1 MCSML
6 YHARKQ
12 YLSLTVTGVLKGGKQ
27 SRNPPCIGCSLPG
40 HPLSGVQSYYLISI
54 SSSSS
59 PSIFFA
65 PQLFVRKYHPSCPSL
80 DTKTIFQ
87 PELRPLEF
95 PARLERTCEPRT
107 RPWRMPARGWRAALL
122 NHNSASDYERDKK
135 KMDFGSKLRTKIGG
149 GESQQKRLISFHL
162 KHHHWRKLD

>member
-1 MCSML
+1 MYPL
-6 YHARKQ
+6 Y
-12 YLSLTVTGVLKGGKQ
+12 V
-27 SRNPPCIGCSLPG
+27 CSLPG
-40 HPLSGVQSYYLISI
+40 HPVSGVQSYYLVSI

-59 PSIFFA
+59 PSTFFA

-107 RPWRMPARGWRAALL
+107 RPTLENACADSRRGRGAGRALL

-135 KMDFGSKLRTKIGG
+135 KMDFGSKLRTKIRG
-149 GESQQKRLISFHL
+149 GESQQKQLISFHL